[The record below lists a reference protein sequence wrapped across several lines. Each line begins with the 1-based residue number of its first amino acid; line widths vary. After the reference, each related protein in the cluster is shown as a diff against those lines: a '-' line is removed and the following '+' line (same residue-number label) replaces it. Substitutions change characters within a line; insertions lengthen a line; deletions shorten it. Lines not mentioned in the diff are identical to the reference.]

1 LLPSRIDKEIASCGG
16 QAGSKYGI
24 GGIVMSLINYGVKM
38 QAAAFQLQL
47 AFDANDNASM
57 QDALR
62 RMEAIERAHM
72 RHKALT
78 NHIGRPST
86 NSAM

>member
-1 LLPSRIDKEIASCGG
+1 
-16 QAGSKYGI
+16 
-24 GGIVMSLINYGVKM
+24 MSFTNYGLKM

-47 AFDANDNASM
+47 AFDADDSASM

-62 RMEAIERAHM
+62 RMDAIERAHM
-72 RHKALT
+72 RQKAFT

-86 NSAM
+86 FGT